1 MPQVSIY
8 VDRETLKKIARAAK
22 KERSSVSK
30 WVQKSIRRSLGSG
43 WPDSYEKLFGSLED
57 MDFDRPPQGSFDD
70 DVRREK
76 P

>member
-8 VDRETLKKIARAAK
+8 VDRETLKKIAQAAR

-43 WPDSYEKLFGSLED
+43 WPDSYERLFGSLKD
-57 MDFDRPPQGSFDD
+57 MGFERPPQGSFGD